1 MDAIARRQAEEHPE
15 AHEGW
20 QVRVVPLRRQMAEGS
35 RDGVLLLSV
44 ATGLLL
50 LIACA
55 NGFDRRDP
63 GLFPRRSLTSSAD
76 GR

>member
-63 GLFPRRSLTSSAD
+63 VC
-76 GR
+76 